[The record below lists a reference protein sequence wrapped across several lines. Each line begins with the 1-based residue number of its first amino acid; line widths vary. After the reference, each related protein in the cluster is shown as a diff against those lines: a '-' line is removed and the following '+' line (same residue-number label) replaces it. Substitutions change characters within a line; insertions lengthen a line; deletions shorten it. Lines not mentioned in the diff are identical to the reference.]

1 VEITTGGDQVD
12 AVIRYAEAC
21 ECTGA
26 PMDAR
31 PALEQ
36 VYARSPNDEAL
47 RARLRRMYEAAGAF
61 AELASI
67 MIAEAEQAPDD
78 RTRFERLSE
87 AGDLS
92 LRVEGGERVAIDA
105 YRRAFTIQPEDHRIV
120 IKLAD
125 LLGSVGEIE
134 EAANILDHTI
144 DVFGKRRSPELAELQ
159 HAMARIGRIAGDW
172 EAVFAWL
179 DAAVQTDRQNGAAA
193 SELAVVAME
202 RGELDIAIKA
212 LQAITLLKGDAP
224 MSKAE
229 AYLRQGMIAEQRG
242 DAKKA
247 VFLGKRALTQDPEF
261 ADARAFL
268 ERLGAS

>member
-1 VEITTGGDQVD
+1 VD
-12 AVIRYAEAC
+12 AVVRYAEAC
-21 ECTGA
+21 ERAGS

-31 PALEQ
+31 AALEQ
-36 VYARSPNDEAL
+36 VYAKVPGEETL
-47 RARLRRMYEAAGAF
+47 RTRLRRMYEAAGAF

-78 RTRFERLSE
+78 RMRFERLSE
-87 AGDLS
+87 AGDMS
-92 LRVEGGERVAIDA
+92 RKVEGGERIAVDA
-105 YRRAFTIQPEDHRIV
+105 YRRAFAIMPEDHRIV

-125 LLGSVGEIE
+125 VLGSLGEIE
-134 EAANILDHTI
+134 EAANILDQTI
-144 DVFGKRRSPELAELQ
+144 DVFGKKRSPELAELQ

-212 LQAITLLKGDAP
+212 LQAITLLKNEAP

-242 DAKKA
+242 DMKKA
-247 VFLGKRALTQDPEF
+247 VFLGKRAVTQDPDY
-261 ADARAFL
+261 ADARAFI
-268 ERLGAS
+268 ERLGSP